1 MKAMEKLSD
10 ESSSYISKPKKKV
23 YWKTRK
29 VRKKIKTGFLQCGI
43 FRCVVM
49 VRLIRLQ
56 PGWGFRK
63 QARAFYRKIGK
74 VMEWA
79 ESNYYR
85 ITIQNQNANLIPIHS
100 FWSDYA
106 KYLSTDGKKPF
117 LSGNFIYATRNANEM
132 LLALSVLD
140 LPFDPKKTETEME
153 ERSVTI
159 QPKQNLLLFHEQ
171 LLPSEQSKKSEVLM
185 SQRFYRLDSRYRYE
199 KGERL
204 DNFVDEEFLP
214 GIPYGSIVVLTNP
227 TSSRKKLR
235 LLLHLPNGSMPLSKT
250 RTVRSIPITLEAYST
265 QTFESSFYFPQVGNF
280 GLYPARASSDGKS
293 VASAPLVTFQ
303 VVKELSKKDK
313 TSWAWI
319 SQNGTDKDVLNY
331 LNANN
336 LNRTDL
342 NQIAFRLRKENEG
355 GSGKSFYDRLLKQL
369 DTRFHYHNTIWSYAF
384 YHEDVNRFSEYL
396 TKSSFANQSG
406 LWIESPLLNLDPVD
420 RKWYEQLEY
429 APLVHARAHR
439 LGKERRILNDRLRGQ
454 YLRLLDVCKYKPAL
468 TQQDHLILTYYLFAQ
483 DRIEEGLAH
492 FDKIDRKE
500 VREKLQYDYFAVNAA
515 FYRLEIDKAEKIAKT
530 YENYSIDR
538 WKNFLPKP
546 WLILARPKQCSIHK
560 WWMRRNGINR
570 WISWLIPSP
579 ASPLNLWTT
588 RFVWNIKI
596 SKTHRFGFIRW
607 KWNFFSRANPLPK
620 MTPIISP

>member
-1 MKAMEKLSD
+1 MSAGFSD
-10 ESSSYISKPKKKV
+10 AVGGGAANDPFAANLGL
-23 YWKTRK
+23 RN
-29 VRKKIKTGFLQCGI
+29 
-43 FRCVVM
+43 
-49 VRLIRLQ
+49 
-56 PGWGFRK
+56 
-63 QARAFYRKIGK
+63 QARAFYRKTGK

-106 KYLSTDGKKPF
+106 KHLSTDGKKPF

-140 LPFDPKKTETEME
+140 LPFDPQKTETEIE

-250 RTVRSIPITLEAYST
+250 RTVRSIPVTLEPYFT
-265 QTFESSFYFPQVGNF
+265 QTFESSFYFPQVGKF
-280 GLYPARASSDGKS
+280 GLYPARASSNGKS
-293 VASAPLVTFQ
+293 VASAPLITFQ

-369 DTRFHYHNTIWSYAF
+369 DTRFHYHNTMWSYAF

-396 TKSSFANQSG
+396 AKSSFANQSG
-406 LWIESPLLNLDPVD
+406 LWIESPLLKLDPVD

-454 YLRLLDVCKYKPAL
+454 YLRLLDVFKYKPAL

-538 WKNFLPKP
+538 WKKLLPKP
-546 WLILARPKQCSIHK
+546 WHMLARPRQCSIQK
-560 WWMRRNGINR
+560 
-570 WISWLIPSP
+570 
-579 ASPLNLWTT
+579 
-588 RFVWNIKI
+588 
-596 SKTHRFGFIRW
+596 
-607 KWNFFSRANPLPK
+607 
-620 MTPIISP
+620 